1 MSLAMPTQRLSQEW
15 KDCLGLSTRSVPD
28 FYEDAADVGDT
39 PYARPIRVALRDL
52 DAAAVFCVQNVPTAV
67 FFAAEKMDLA
77 DIAPIHSNL
86 WNQGLA
92 SVLVFVCGEM
102 VWIYSLA
109 SVPEG
114 RRSTALNNDCLIQ
127 RLHKDS
133 DEPKV
138 RSFIHSIESGR
149 YWKEYKA
156 KFHANQRV
164 DGALLG
170 NLDQSHRLLQ
180 DSGLPSKA
188 SQALLMQT
196 MFIAYLEDRGA
207 INEDYIKAATHGQF
221 ADFSAILEAKVNQV
235 TAFHDL
241 FCSLNRDFN
250 GDLFVKPCSFDDKSG
265 PKLQRHHLEVLARF
279 QAGKEEMGSMQGQ
292 LRFWSYNFKFIPVE
306 LISAV
311 YDQFLNTGNRA
322 PKGQFHTPMYLASS
336 VVSQLWDDAEMLGA
350 KNKAS
355 GTFLDPACGSGIFLV
370 CVFKR
375 LCEQWRRS
383 KGVEKIHWPTL
394 RELLGRVVGWDVDD
408 SAVRVAAFSLYVAL
422 LEQVTPPDI
431 RRLMGAGKLLPRL
444 LGNSLRS
451 QDFFGTDTNLQYDV
465 VLGNP
470 PWRGSDAAAAK
481 WCAESGLPAPN
492 KQAAW
497 GFVWKGLRHLKEGG
511 RMALLLPAMGFLHNH
526 SKTAVEARRRLFRE
540 IRVRRILNY
549 ADLCRQLFE
558 TAIQPAALFVLEQ
571 GQPTA
576 RYQFDYW
583 VPKAGPGLRT
593 ARLLSISN
601 ADKKRLDKMTVENDP
616 LEFTKRLWMNGP
628 EDKLFRYL
636 GGFPRLRSRVTQ
648 FRATR
653 SNPAEDAWVIGQ
665 GFKPA
670 AEGRSADASYDLTQ
684 SDVVANALF
693 LDARKFRAIAPDLNS
708 LTCRGDGPVH
718 RAGFTRGFSG
728 PRVLVL
734 QGVGSSRLR
743 ACYTDEPFTFQHAIQ
758 ALVVPDADRT
768 EAKLL
773 SVLLNSKL
781 MFWFAL
787 HGTTSIGSERR
798 KVHQDQLLDLPF
810 PMPADTPEVQKS
822 LGAKEKLVALWDESR
837 KELDAP
843 LRPNDL
849 QSNTLEKVDMLAYD
863 YFCLTDE
870 EMVLVE
876 DTVEFIAPAIQPGP
890 SAFPE
895 IWKPTTKNDRQNYAR
910 YLRARLSVWLDDNT
924 EVNATLV
931 AQSHDVAIL
940 RLDLC
945 AKDDAANYHEEQG
958 DVGRVLTEVA
968 EAAQEELPGGFLSMP
983 DLRVVVG
990 TQMYLVK
997 PNQKRFWLRSAG
1009 LGDADDIVVDLQQQL
1024 MQDGQGQVGDGRG
1037 PRGG

>member
-15 KDCLGLSTRSVPD
+15 KDCLGLSARRTPD
-28 FYEDAADVGDT
+28 LYEDVAEVGDT
-39 PYARPIRVALRDL
+39 PYAGPIRAALRDL

-67 FFAAEKMDLA
+67 FFAAESA
-77 DIAPIHSNL
+77 DPADVAPIHSNL

-92 SVLVFVCGEM
+92 SVLVFVCGET
-102 VWIYSLA
+102 VRIYSLA
-109 SVPEG
+109 NVPEG
-114 RRSTALNNDCLIQ
+114 RRSTALNDDCLIQ
-127 RLHKDS
+127 VLHKLRDAL
-133 DEPKV
+133 EV

-149 YWKEYKA
+149 YWKEHKA
-156 KFHANQRV
+156 AFHANQRV

-170 NLDQSHRLLQ
+170 NLDQSHWLLQ
-180 DSGLPSKA
+180 ESGLPSKA

-207 INEDYIKAATHGQF
+207 ISGDYIKAATHGRF
-221 ADFSAILEAKVNQV
+221 SDFSAILEANKV

-241 FCSLNRDFN
+241 FRRLNRDFN
-250 GDLFVKPCSFDDKSG
+250 GDLFVKPCSFDASG
-265 PKLQRHHLEVLARF
+265 PSPKLQRSHLDVLARF
-279 QAGKEEMGSMQGQ
+279 RVGREEMTQAGGQ
-292 LRFWSYNFKFIPVE
+292 LRLWSYNFEFIPVE
-306 LISAV
+306 LVSAV
-311 YDQFLNTGNRA
+311 YDQFLSTRDRA
-322 PKGQFHTPMYLASS
+322 PRGQFHTPMYLASS

-375 LCEQWRRS
+375 LCEQWRLS
-383 KGVEKIHWPTL
+383 KGVEKIRWRTL
-394 RELLGRVVGWDVDD
+394 QELLSRVVGWDVDD

-470 PWRGSDAAAAK
+470 PWRVGDAAAAK
-481 WCAESGLPAPN
+481 WCAESGLPAPK

-526 SKTAVEARRRLFRE
+526 SKIALEARRRLFRE
-540 IRVRRILNY
+540 IRVRRILDY
-549 ADLCRQLFE
+549 ADLRRQLFG
-558 TAIQPAALFVLEQ
+558 TASQPAALFVLEQ

-601 ADKKRLDKMTVENDP
+601 ADKKRLDQMTVENDP
-616 LEFTKRLWMNGP
+616 LEFSKRRWMNGP

-636 GGFPRLRSRVTQ
+636 GSFPRLRSKVTQ
-648 FRATR
+648 FKAIRT
-653 SNPAEDAWVIGQ
+653 NPAEDAWVIGQ
-665 GFKPA
+665 GFQPASEERLADSNYQSNRSEMVASLPFLA
-670 AEGRSADASYDLTQ
+670 AERLRPI
-684 SDVVANALF
+684 ALDSTA
-693 LDARKFRAIAPDLNS
+693 LSKPRNGL
-708 LTCRGDGPVH
+708 VH
-718 RAGFTRGFSG
+718 RRGFEQGFSG
-728 PRVLVL
+728 PRVLVT
-734 QGVGSSRLR
+734 QGVGSARLK
-743 ACYTDEPFTFQHAIQ
+743 ACYTEDPFTFQHAVRAI
-758 ALVVPDADRT
+758 VVPDADRT
-768 EAKLL
+768 DAKLL

-787 HGTTSIGSERR
+787 HGTASIGSERP

-837 KELDAP
+837 KELDDP
-843 LRPNDL
+843 LQPNDL
-849 QSNTLEKVDMLAYD
+849 QSNRLRKVDALAYD
-863 YFCLTDE
+863 YFCLADE
-870 EMVLVE
+870 EIVLVE
-876 DTVEFIAPAIQPGP
+876 DTVEFIAPAIQPAP

-910 YLRARLSVWLDDNT
+910 YLRARLSVWLDDST

-1009 LGDADDIVVDLQQQL
+1009 LDDADDIVVDLQQQL
-1024 MQDGQGQVGDGRG
+1024 MQGGQNQVGVGRG
-1037 PRGG
+1037 RRGG